1 LFKSH
6 YYKLVLT
13 IQSLIQL
20 YSCLSLSLKNPARI
34 SIANNVHRSLR
45 RHRKR
50 LPACI
55 RNVKEDNRQLIAN
68 RSLRRLGLLKGH
80 RSSSI
85 ILKRPIE
92 FESEHYNSP
101 CECGQSTR
109 RLFNLLGLLE
119 GSLGRD
125 LCTVRFFF
133 PLITA
138 VFILSYIIIAFIIDI
153 AAHRISQ
160 LLFETFLID
169 SDSNIS

>member
-1 LFKSH
+1 MFKSH

-20 YSCLSLSLKNPARI
+20 YSCLSLSLKNPTRI

-55 RNVKEDNRQLIAN
+55 RNIKEDNRHLTAN
-68 RSLRRLGLLKGH
+68 RPLRRLGLLKGH

-92 FESEHYNSP
+92 LESEHYNSP
-101 CECGQSTR
+101 CECGQSTWW
-109 RLFNLLGLLE
+109 LFNLLGLLE

-125 LCTVRFFF
+125 LCTVRRFFSL
-133 PLITA
+133 LITA
-138 VFILSYIIIAFIIDI
+138 VFILSYIIAIIIDI